1 MDLAQTE
8 LDFLHRLLLD
18 AQARLGD
25 RPGDAEMVAALEL
38 ALALLRWDGLPPPD
52 LDIQLGLGAAVEL
65 KLGPDAMCAYQQWR
79 AERRKRLA
87 AAPTLT
93 P

>member
-25 RPGDAEMVAALEL
+25 RKGDAEMVAALEL

-65 KLGPDAMCAYQQWR
+65 KLGPDAMCAYGQWR
-79 AERRKRLA
+79 AERRKRQLS
-87 AAPTLT
+87 PTLI